1 MTTKERFLRAFR
13 HEEADRVPITDSPWN
28 GTLARWRREG
38 MPANADWR
46 EYFGADKV
54 ETIGVD
60 ISPRYPEK
68 ILEETDRY
76 VISTSPWGV
85 TMKQFKHED
94 STPEFLDYK
103 VTTPEAWAKAKSLAH
118 PLGTATKGI
127 SALAGGGPLDPGGV
141 LVWFRRDAF
150 LDGRHGNHPHRHD
163 GGARVG
169 ARYVRYV
176 SGHVH
181 RAF

>member
-38 MPANADWR
+38 MPANAEWR

-94 STPEFLDYK
+94 STPEFL
-103 VTTPEAWAKAKSLAH
+103 
-118 PLGTATKGI
+118 G
-127 SALAGGGPLDPGGV
+127 
-141 LVWFRRDAF
+141 
-150 LDGRHGNHPHRHD
+150 
-163 GGARVG
+163 
-169 ARYVRYV
+169 
-176 SGHVH
+176 
-181 RAF
+181 

>member
-60 ISPRYPEK
+60 VSPRLPEK
-68 ILEETDRY
+68 
-76 VISTSPWGV
+76 
-85 TMKQFKHED
+85 D
-94 STPEFLDYK
+94 SRRNPIAMSF
-103 VTTPEAWAKAKSLAH
+103 
-118 PLGTATKGI
+118 PL
-127 SALAGGGPLDPGGV
+127 PPG
-141 LVWFRRDAF
+141 A
-150 LDGRHGNHPHRHD
+150 
-163 GGARVG
+163 
-169 ARYVRYV
+169 
-176 SGHVH
+176 
-181 RAF
+181 